1 MASTAAVD
9 HDLLSGSCMCVSRSN
24 VSRLTGHLKEVKDR
38 Y

>member
-1 MASTAAVD
+1 MASTAAGA
-9 HDLLSGSCMCVSRSN
+9 HDLLSGSCVCVSRSN